1 MVNRKSLAVGA
12 ATFLLLT
19 GAGIT
24 AAPAAFA
31 GTPGGT
37 YASDRNSDFDGD
49 GYDDVL
55 TGAPGG
61 TVDGRKGA
69 GYVTVQYGSAS
80 GIGTADTLPRVRTAV
95 FSQST
100 AGVSGTAETGDAF
113 GAAVATGDVNADGY
127 DDAII
132 GSPGEDLGGAAD
144 AGRASVLYGSASGL
158 RGTGSVSLEAVGP
171 KAEAGYGGAVAAA
184 RFTAATPG
192 DGIAVSDD
200 EGVDLFSDEGPMLRV
215 TRLETVD
222 DPGGRSVVPFN
233 LTTGNFDGDGY
244 ADLVVSGL
252 GLVDDEGVRGRS
264 VVYEGGAHALTY
276 ARDLTGGP
284 SAAAGDI
291 NDDGYDE
298 LVTGEEGSPGSGGLV
313 SIRYGGEDGLTDL
326 ADELT
331 QDSPGIPGTAEEG
344 DGWGTDLSVADSNGD
359 GHADIAVGAPGEDIG
374 TVPDAGA
381 VWVIRGQERGWTP
394 DGVRSFDQ
402 NSTYVPGSA
411 EAGDAFGAQVRLVDT
426 DDDGRCELLA
436 AAPGENT
443 DDGVAIAFPAATTG
457 ITADGSWLYGGGSFA
472 TSGTDALFGAAIDE

>member
-1 MVNRKSLAVGA
+1 
-12 ATFLLLT
+12 
-19 GAGIT
+19 
-24 AAPAAFA
+24 
-31 GTPGGT
+31 
-37 YASDRNSDFDGD
+37 
-49 GYDDVL
+49 
-55 TGAPGG
+55 
-61 TVDGRKGA
+61 
-69 GYVTVQYGSAS
+69 
-80 GIGTADTLPRVRTAV
+80 
-95 FSQST
+95 
-100 AGVSGTAETGDAF
+100 
-113 GAAVATGDVNADGY
+113 
-127 DDAII
+127 
-132 GSPGEDLGGAAD
+132 
-144 AGRASVLYGSASGL
+144 
-158 RGTGSVSLEAVGP
+158 
-171 KAEAGYGGAVAAA
+171 
-184 RFTAATPG
+184 
-192 DGIAVSDD
+192 
-200 EGVDLFSDEGPMLRV
+200 MLRV